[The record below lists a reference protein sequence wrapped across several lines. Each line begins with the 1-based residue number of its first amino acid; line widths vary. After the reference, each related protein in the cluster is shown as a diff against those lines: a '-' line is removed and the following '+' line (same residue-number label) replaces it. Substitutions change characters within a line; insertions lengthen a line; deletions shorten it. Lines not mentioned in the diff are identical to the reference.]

1 MLRTFLTLER
11 ATVALC
17 RVAVAIVITGSVCWA
32 QGTPGFTTTPASPIE
47 LGPSAVG
54 MTTPHGG
61 AVPIQI
67 NNPGTAPLV
76 VSGFNFPT
84 GVMFTS
90 ETQFL
95 FPVAIPP
102 GSSFTPALLFTPQVA
117 GRQTV
122 QATTIDNATGNPHT
136 VEFTGTGVVVPAND
150 FLMIVDPGTVSPV
163 SVTAGSST
171 SFPIWLLAGA
181 GLGPTTIN
189 SLQCSGGPVG
199 ASCTL
204 SPGFTALP
212 LIGDS
217 FGPTR
222 DELMVTLTVPPK
234 SAALRHTSVWWGMAG
249 SVVFFLLCWTRRNH
263 APFVAILV
271 MGAFLISCG
280 GGSKPVAV
288 PGSPVG
294 TNSLVITATPVSGS
308 PHTLSVPLTV
318 Q

>member
-1 MLRTFLTLER
+1 MLRTLLTFQR
-11 ATVALC
+11 AMATLC
-17 RVAVAIVITGSVCWA
+17 RVAVAIIITGSVCWA

-61 AVPIQI
+61 PVPIQI

-76 VSGFNFPT
+76 VSNFVFPL
-84 GVMFTS
+84 GAAFTS

-95 FPVAIPP
+95 FPVTIPA
-102 GSSFTPALLFTPQVA
+102 GSSFTPAVLFTPQGV
-117 GRQTV
+117 GRQTIE
-122 QATTIDNATGNPHT
+122 ASSIDNAPGNPHI
-136 VEFTGTGVVVPAND
+136 VEFTGTGVAVPAND
-150 FLMIVDPGTVSPV
+150 FLMIVDPGTASPV
-163 SVTAGSST
+163 SVSAGGST

-181 GLGPTTIN
+181 GLGPTAIN

-204 SPGFTALP
+204 SAGNTV

-222 DELMVTLTVPPK
+222 EEVMVTLAVPPK
-234 SAALRHTSVWWGMAG
+234 SAALHHTSAWWGMAG
-249 SVVFFLLCWTRRNH
+249 SAIFLLLCWTRRNP
-263 APFVAILV
+263 APFIAILL

-288 PGSPVG
+288 PGVPVG
-294 TNSLVITATPVSGS
+294 SNSLVITATPTIGA
-308 PHTLSVPLTV
+308 PRTLSVPLAV

>member
-1 MLRTFLTLER
+1 MLRTLLTFQQAM
-11 ATVALC
+11 ATLC
-17 RVAVAIVITGSVCWA
+17 RVAIVIVIGGSVCWA

-61 AVPIQI
+61 PVPLQI

-76 VSGFNFPT
+76 VSGFNFPP
-84 GVMFTS
+84 GVAFTS

-95 FPVAIPP
+95 FPVTIPP
-102 GSSFTPALLFTPQVA
+102 GSSFTPELLFTPQVA

-122 QATTIDNATGNPHT
+122 QATTIDNATGNPHI
-136 VEFTGTGVVVPAND
+136 VEFTGTGVAVPAND
-150 FLMIVDPGTVSPV
+150 FLMIVDPGTASPV

-181 GLGPTTIN
+181 GLGATMIN

-204 SPGFTALP
+204 SAGNTVLV
-212 LIGDS
+212 GDS

-222 DELMVTLTVPPK
+222 EEVMVTLVVPPK
-234 SAALRHTSVWWGMAG
+234 SAALHHTSAWWGMAG
-249 SVVFFLLCWTRRNH
+249 SAVFFLLCWALRSP
-263 APFVAILV
+263 APFIAILL

-280 GGSKPVAV
+280 GTKPVAT
-288 PGSPVG
+288 PGS
-294 TNSLVITATPVSGS
+294 
-308 PHTLSVPLTV
+308 
-318 Q
+318 